1 MYDIKEPFIR
11 YAKINT
17 QSDPSSETTPST
29 ACQWDLLHLL
39 EAELKDLGLETSLDE
54 KGYLFAK
61 LATNVDYPV
70 KKLAFL
76 AHVDTAPDYSGS
88 GVNPQLTHYTG
99 GDLVLNQEEDI
110 VMELKDFPSLKHY
123 VGHDLLHTDGHTLLG
138 ADNKAGIAEIMAAIK
153 HLVEHPEKPHG
164 DLYVA
169 FTPDEEIGRGPH
181 AFDVDGFGAEVGY
194 TVDGGPVGEIQFE
207 NFNAASAVVTVKGR
221 NVHPGSAKDKM
232 INSMSLA
239 MEYAQAMPHDE
250 VPEKTEGYEGFIHLN
265 EFNGTVE
272 ESVLHYIIRDHDAT
286 KFEAKK
292 QCILNTAEDFNGI
305 YHDAF
310 SVMIEDSYKNMREKI
325 EPVMYLVDYAKEAMR
340 RVGIEPR
347 VDPVRG
353 GTDGAQLSYMGLPC
367 PNLFTGGENFHGKFE
382 FISLQ
387 AMEQAVQVILELIDI
402 FTHESKN

>member
-39 EAELKDLGLETSLDE
+39 ETELKDLGLETSLDE

-310 SVMIEDSYKNMREKI
+310 SVVIEDSYKNMREKI

>member
-1 MYDIKEPFIR
+1 MYDIIEPFIR

>member
-61 LATNVDYPV
+61 LAANVDYPV

>member
-61 LATNVDYPV
+61 LATNVEYPV

-76 AHVDTAPDYSGS
+76 AHVDTAPDYSGN

-110 VMELKDFPSLKHY
+110 VMELKDFPNLKHY

-239 MEYAQAMPHDE
+239 MEYAHAMPHDE

-292 QCILNTAEDFNGI
+292 RCILNTAEDFNGI

-310 SVMIEDSYKNMREKI
+310 SVVIEDSYKNMREKI